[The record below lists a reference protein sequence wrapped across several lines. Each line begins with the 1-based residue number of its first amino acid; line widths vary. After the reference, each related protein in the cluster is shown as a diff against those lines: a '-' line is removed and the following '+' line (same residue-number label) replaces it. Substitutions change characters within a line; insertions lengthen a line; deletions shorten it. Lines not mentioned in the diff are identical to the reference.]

1 MKKQLVALF
10 AAAAL
15 MTGCSS
21 EDLSTVSGGGENT
34 GSEPAVTETV
44 NTYAVAT
51 SRGIGIMAT
60 AKDKDKDW
68 KKKYLGQVINEKNDS
83 WQWCDECKSYC
94 LLWNKGQKEW
104 ECKCG
109 VGQHKV
115 PGLDKDHECVPKIT
129 TAPGEGGEG
138 GSTDK
143 PDTGENPGGNE
154 GEGETPVV
162 PGSSADIEFDI
173 DLSDVL
179 KEAFVMETDDFYI
192 RINGDF
198 IETAGWIDGVS
209 STSNKASL
217 GLDGQTN
224 LTVGILGLD
233 NITDMQEGYDY
244 TFEAYFWVK
253 NETPLNDGTGSYD
266 QLFDEEMKKLW
277 VNAAYNDKE
286 AGCNINCQADGEDG
300 LSLTKVNDY
309 PEYGYEIRYNVYR
322 GISGRPTTD
331 GEGNYTSVYGDSPYV
346 KVSVHVKKVADDQP
360 TTVTPIYLSWE
371 AE

>member
-21 EDLSTVSGGGENT
+21 EDLSTVSGGGEST

-60 AKDKDKDW
+60 AKDKDNGW
-68 KKKYLGQVINEKNDS
+68 KTEFAGDVIEHGGNW
-83 WQWCDECKSYC
+83 WQWCDVCKSYC
-94 LLWNKGQKEW
+94 LKWNKGQKEW
-104 ECKCG
+104 KCQCG
-109 VGQHKV
+109 NGQHKDL
-115 PGLDKDHECVPKIT
+115 GLDGTHECEPSIT
-129 TAPGEGGEG
+129 TAPDEGGEG

-143 PDTGENPGGNE
+143 PDTGENPGGDE

-198 IETAGWIDGVS
+198 IETASWIDGVS

-309 PEYGYEIRYNVYR
+309 PECGYEIRYNVYR
-322 GISGRPTTD
+322 GISGSP
-331 GEGNYTSVYGDSPYV
+331 YTSETNEGLVTPLGDTPYI
-346 KVSVHVKKVADDQP
+346 KVSIHVQKDAKAQANSATAIYPSLKK
-360 TTVTPIYLSWE
+360 
-371 AE
+371 

>member
-1 MKKQLVALF
+1 
-10 AAAAL
+10 
-15 MTGCSS
+15 
-21 EDLSTVSGGGENT
+21 
-34 GSEPAVTETV
+34 
-44 NTYAVAT
+44 
-51 SRGIGIMAT
+51 
-60 AKDKDKDW
+60 
-68 KKKYLGQVINEKNDS
+68 
-83 WQWCDECKSYC
+83 
-94 LLWNKGQKEW
+94 
-104 ECKCG
+104 
-109 VGQHKV
+109 
-115 PGLDKDHECVPKIT
+115 
-129 TAPGEGGEG
+129 
-138 GSTDK
+138 
-143 PDTGENPGGNE
+143 
-154 GEGETPVV
+154 
-162 PGSSADIEFDI
+162 
-173 DLSDVL
+173 
-179 KEAFVMETDDFYI
+179 METDDFYI

-198 IETAGWIDGVS
+198 IETASWIDGVS

-322 GISGRPTTD
+322 GISGSP
-331 GEGNYTSVYGDSPYV
+331 YTSENNEGLVTPLGDTPYI
-346 KVSVHVKKVADDQP
+346 KVSIHVQKDAKAQANSATAIYPSLKK
-360 TTVTPIYLSWE
+360 
-371 AE
+371 